1 MLPILTRRDKGM
13 ANATKRGWVRGER
26 EGGAPVLPRTRR
38 ESRQHQQMGRSRN
51 RGLATVFKVSK
62 VINRIDHPL
71 LFLLLLFQ
79 MIDFQNMARW
89 NLYFLMD
96 QKRFKVSVKLES
108 IHHLLLSLYP
118 GLSPP
123 PLHHSPTDLLY
134 DCQVTCDCKAGQQ

>member
-1 MLPILTRRDKGM
+1 M
-13 ANATKRGWVRGER
+13 
-26 EGGAPVLPRTRR
+26 
-38 ESRQHQQMGRSRN
+38 ESFWG
-51 RGLATVFKVSK
+51 
-62 VINRIDHPL
+62 IDHPL

>member
-62 VINRIDHPL
+62 VINRISDDKIIISDL
-71 LFLLLLFQ
+71 
-79 MIDFQNMARW
+79 RR
-89 NLYFLMD
+89 
-96 QKRFKVSVKLES
+96 KKVCTTTV
-108 IHHLLLSLYP
+108 
-118 GLSPP
+118 
-123 PLHHSPTDLLY
+123 
-134 DCQVTCDCKAGQQ
+134 